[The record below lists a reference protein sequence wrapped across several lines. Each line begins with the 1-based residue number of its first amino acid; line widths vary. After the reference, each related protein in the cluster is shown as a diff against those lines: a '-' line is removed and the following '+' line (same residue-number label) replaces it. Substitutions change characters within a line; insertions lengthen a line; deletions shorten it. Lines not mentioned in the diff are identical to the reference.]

1 VQTISVFRYRLTSS
15 VLFSGSPVDVQ
26 KPLPQCAR
34 TSAVSVVGGTITP
47 TNPYPASPGSECLM
61 MTTRTVPAAQL
72 HIGDLVLP
80 ETGPARRITL
90 HRLQGTLPVVV
101 LAYA

>member
-1 VQTISVFRYRLTSS
+1 
-15 VLFSGSPVDVQ
+15 
-26 KPLPQCAR
+26 
-34 TSAVSVVGGTITP
+34 
-47 TNPYPASPGSECLM
+47 M

-90 HRLQGTLPVVV
+90 HRLQGTPPVVV
-101 LAYA
+101 LAYAGQSEQQAIPAAQEVTVLAATTSTTGRSIAPG